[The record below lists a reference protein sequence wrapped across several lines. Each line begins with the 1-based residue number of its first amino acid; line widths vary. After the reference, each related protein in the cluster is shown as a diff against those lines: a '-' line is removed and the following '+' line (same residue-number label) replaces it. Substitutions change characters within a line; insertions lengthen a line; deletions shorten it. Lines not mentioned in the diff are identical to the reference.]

1 MKKILL
7 LLITIPFMGYGQT
20 TNENISQLKDK
31 SGDVYF
37 RITKSDSIYKFEFA
51 QDSYERHVSR
61 DKYNGLMITNDVDYE
76 YLELDTKFIL
86 KDSFSLL
93 TMYNG
98 INNMF
103 LSLPEKK
110 QDYTRESRDSIFPL
124 ITLSVDSLIC
134 VWSCN
139 SNICLYSGYF
149 YSDDY
154 CKKYY
159 KKLCAER
166 IGLQFR
172 GGQKNAEVC
181 FWSREENGEQVWSRW
196 MTKKE
201 LKLLLKKQV
210 WQK

>member
-1 MKKILL
+1 MKKLLL

-61 DKYNGLMITNDVDYE
+61 VKYNGLVAIYDVDYE

-86 KDSFSLL
+86 KDSFSL
-93 TMYNG
+93 TSMYNG

-110 QDYTRESRDSIFPL
+110 QDYTRESTDSIFPL
-124 ITLSVDSLIC
+124 ITLSVDSLSC
-134 VWSCN
+134 VWRCN
-139 SNICLYSGYF
+139 LNICNTVW
-149 YSDDY
+149 
-154 CKKYY
+154 YY
-159 KKLCAER
+159 ENCPNKKLCAER

-201 LKLLLKKQV
+201 LKLLLKKQI